1 MEQNEQQKK
10 QIDQKYIDMVER
22 FKAIPNDRKH
32 SVQRLKMI
40 IFKFEP
46 WYRKHRD
53 ELTKEE
59 REYLQS
65 NIYRVDKE
73 DEYEEQKPPKDP
85 WDE

>member
-1 MEQNEQQKK
+1 MERDEKNK
-10 QIDQKYIDMVER
+10 QIDQKYIDMVAR
-22 FKAIPNDRKH
+22 FNAIPNDRKH
-32 SVQRLKMI
+32 SVERIKKI
-40 IFKFEP
+40 IFGFEP
-46 WYRKHRD
+46 WYRKHCN